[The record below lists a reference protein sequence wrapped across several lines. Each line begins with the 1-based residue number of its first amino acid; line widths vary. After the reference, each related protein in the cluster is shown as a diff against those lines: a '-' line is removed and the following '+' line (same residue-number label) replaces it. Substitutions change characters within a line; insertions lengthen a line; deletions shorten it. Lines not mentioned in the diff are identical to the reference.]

1 MLIIK
6 NDQLLTTFLKENVI
20 DCNYKKSMILVS
32 IIKRIFEQSIDIN
45 HEIQYQIIVG
55 AFETFPLCLNQMD
68 VLILIKDTERYSFR
82 LLILYLIKFFFF
94 RSLSLYNFLFNYLS
108 QFVIITLQDNSICL
122 QVEELLAQQLFNES
136 FYSSLLASDLWY
148 FIAKFVFSEEV
159 TMRQCCWLMKL
170 CLEFEDYKF
179 LNAVL
184 QLNRLLPLLSDEHKE
199 FILICFN
206 PLTYSRIFKYLNLS
220 CFFSIPKF
228 QEIIQQL
235 YADFDKETVI
245 SLDHMK
251 LMSKLTSQNL
261 LDQSKTR
268 EIQKIGQNLFLLFDY
283 DDEIELF
290 ISIYESFSPSIS
302 TSTIEDELLIL
313 ILRKFENIY
322 CNQKNDNFIID
333 FTTVKLLFS
342 LSKLGIEIKY
352 EKEFSNIISSL
363 LRRLMSPKR
372 SSVISNFSY
381 LTLLSFA
388 LNRKQSEIVKICS
401 TSSARQKLEY
411 GLKFIQREIIQH

>member
-1 MLIIK
+1 M
-6 NDQLLTTFLKENVI
+6 
-20 DCNYKKSMILVS
+20 
-32 IIKRIFEQSIDIN
+32 
-45 HEIQYQIIVG
+45 
-55 AFETFPLCLNQMD
+55 
-68 VLILIKDTERYSFR
+68 
-82 LLILYLIKFFFF
+82 
-94 RSLSLYNFLFNYLS
+94 
-108 QFVIITLQDNSICL
+108 IITLQDNSICL

-148 FIAKFVFSEEV
+148 FIAKFMFSEEV

-220 CFFSIPKF
+220 CFSSIPKF

-283 DDEIELF
+283 DDDEIELF
-290 ISIYESFSPSIS
+290 ISTYESFSPSIS
-302 TSTIEDELLIL
+302 TSTIEDELLVL

-322 CNQKNDNFIID
+322 SNQKNDNFIID

-372 SSVISNFSY
+372 SNVINNLSY

-388 LNRKQSEIVKICS
+388 LNRKQSEIVKICC

-411 GLKFIQREIIQH
+411 GLELIEREIIQH

>member
-1 MLIIK
+1 M
-6 NDQLLTTFLKENVI
+6 
-20 DCNYKKSMILVS
+20 
-32 IIKRIFEQSIDIN
+32 
-45 HEIQYQIIVG
+45 
-55 AFETFPLCLNQMD
+55 
-68 VLILIKDTERYSFR
+68 
-82 LLILYLIKFFFF
+82 
-94 RSLSLYNFLFNYLS
+94 
-108 QFVIITLQDNSICL
+108 IITLQDNSICL
-122 QVEELLAQQLFNES
+122 QVEELLAQQSFNES

-220 CFFSIPKF
+220 CFSSIPKF
-228 QEIIQQL
+228 QEIIQHL
-235 YADFDKETVI
+235 YADFDKETTI
-245 SLDHMK
+245 SLDNMN

-261 LDQSKTR
+261 LDESKTR

-290 ISIYESFSPSIS
+290 ISIYESFGSSISTS

-322 CNQKNDNFIID
+322 CNQKSDNFIID

-372 SSVISNFSY
+372 SNVINNLSY

-388 LNRKQSEIVKICS
+388 LNRKQSEIMKICC

-411 GLKFIQREIIQH
+411 GLELIEREIIQH